1 MRPVSRLW
9 SGWGRAAGQAVDED
23 VDKGT
28 DWPSC
33 GVRYGRP
40 PPAQRLAYHAAPGGE
55 RRAELTERGG
65 QPAAE
70 LQSAR
75 RQWRRRGLLTSQ
87 LAGRFM
93 AIADSGQ
100 GRDSTRACCS
110 EGGEIVAKATIDPA
124 LAGISAIRAGL
135 GMILARSAQRFGSK
149 TALIAGGWTLTYQ
162 ALHELC
168 DRVAGG
174 LHALGVRPGDRVSL
188 YSPNRWEW
196 VVAYHAAL
204 RAGAVVNPINVM
216 LTPEEVAFVLNDC
229 GAAVIFT
236 AGEKAEVIV
245 GLTRAVPTLRRVI
258 SFDPAGGDVTLF
270 EDLLTSPPATQQTPR
285 PAPADLS
292 TIGYTS
298 GTTGHPKGA
307 MQSHRAV
314 FLNTAALFAV
324 QTRTQRDVMVNALP
338 LPHVYGNVVMNGTFM
353 AGATLVMMERFDPAL
368 ALAEIER
375 HHATVFD
382 GVPTMYAMM
391 LADPSMPSTDL
402 SSLRICAVGGQT
414 MPVAKMQEWEA
425 GSGAPLLE
433 LWGMTEL
440 GGAGT
445 SNCSYMPNVHG
456 SIGFALPGAEA
467 RVAALHDA
475 SVTVP
480 DGEPGELMIR
490 GPLVMLGYYGNE
502 PATKAAIEPDGWMHT
517 GDIASRDDEGH
528 YFIVDRRKDLIITGG
543 FNVYPAEIERVVASH
558 PAVAMVA
565 VGSVPDETLGELARA
580 YVVLRPGATATQAQ
594 IIEHCRPHLAA
605 YKLPRSVQFVP
616 DLPKTSTGKVMRREL
631 KTLDH

>member
-1 MRPVSRLW
+1 MAEVMLAEISPV
-9 SGWGRAAGQAVDED
+9 QAD
-23 VDKGT
+23 
-28 DWPSC
+28 
-33 GVRYGRP
+33 
-40 PPAQRLAYHAAPGGE
+40 
-55 RRAELTERGG
+55 
-65 QPAAE
+65 
-70 LQSAR
+70 
-75 RQWRRRGLLTSQ
+75 
-87 LAGRFM
+87 
-93 AIADSGQ
+93 
-100 GRDSTRACCS
+100 
-110 EGGEIVAKATIDPA
+110 
-124 LAGISAIRAGL
+124 L
-135 GMILARSAQRFGSK
+135 GMIVARSAQRYGPK
-149 TALIAGGWTLTYQ
+149 PALVAGGRTLTYQ
-162 ALHELC
+162 ALHDLC

-174 LHALGVRPGDRVSL
+174 LRGLGVRPGDRVSL

-229 GAAVIFT
+229 GAAAIFT

-258 SFDPAGGDVTLF
+258 SFDPTGGDVTLF
-270 EDLLTSPPATQQTPR
+270 GDLLTSSPTAQQAPR

-324 QTRTQRDVMVNALP
+324 QTRTERDVMLNALP
-338 LPHVYGNVVMNGTFM
+338 LPHVYGNIVMNGTFM
-353 AGATLVMMERFDPAL
+353 VGATLVMMERFDPAL
-368 ALAEIER
+368 ALAEIQR

-391 LADPSMPSTDL
+391 LADSAMPGTDL
-402 SSLRICAVGGQT
+402 SSLRMCAVGGQT
-414 MPVAKMQEWEA
+414 MPVAKMEEWE
-425 GSGAPLLE
+425 GRSGAPLLE

-467 RVAALHDA
+467 RVAALDDA

-528 YFIVDRRKDLIITGG
+528 YFIVDRKKDLIITGG

-580 YVVLRPGATATQAQ
+580 YVVLRPGATATQAE
-594 IIEHCRPHLAA
+594 IIEHCRPRLAA
-605 YKLPRSVQFVP
+605 YKLPRAVRFVP

-631 KTLDH
+631 KTLDR

>member
-1 MRPVSRLW
+1 MADATLDPVAVEASPSR
-9 SGWGRAAGQAVDED
+9 
-23 VDKGT
+23 
-28 DWPSC
+28 
-33 GVRYGRP
+33 
-40 PPAQRLAYHAAPGGE
+40 
-55 RRAELTERGG
+55 
-65 QPAAE
+65 
-70 LQSAR
+70 
-75 RQWRRRGLLTSQ
+75 
-87 LAGRFM
+87 
-93 AIADSGQ
+93 AD
-100 GRDSTRACCS
+100 
-110 EGGEIVAKATIDPA
+110 
-124 LAGISAIRAGL
+124 L
-135 GMILARSAQRFGSK
+135 GMIVAHAAERFGSK
-149 TALIAGGWTLTYQ
+149 PALIAGGRTLAYQ
-162 ALHELC
+162 ELDDMC

-174 LHALGVRPGDRVSL
+174 LHELGVRPGDRVSL

-216 LTPEEVAFVLNDC
+216 LTAEEVAFVLNDC
-229 GAAVIFT
+229 GAAAVFT
-236 AGEKAEVIV
+236 AGEKAEAIL

-258 SFDPAGGDVTLF
+258 SFDPAGGGTAWF
-270 EDLLTSPPATQQTPR
+270 GDLLHSLSTAAEVPR

-314 FLNTAALFAV
+314 FLNTAAMFAV
-324 QTRTQRDVMVNALP
+324 QTRTERDVMLNALP

-353 AGATLVMMERFDPAL
+353 VGGTLVLMERFDAAT
-368 ALAEIER
+368 ALAEIAR

-391 LADPSMPSTDL
+391 LADPSLPAADL
-402 SSLRICAVGGQT
+402 SSLRVCAVGGQT
-414 MPVAKMQEWEA
+414 MPVAKMAEWERR
-425 GSGAPLLE
+425 SGAPLLE

-440 GGAGT
+440 GGAGI
-445 SNCSYMPNVHG
+445 SNCIYMPNVHG

-467 RVAALHDA
+467 RVAALDDA
-475 SVTVP
+475 QVTVP

-502 PATKAAIEPDGWMHT
+502 PATRETIEPDGWMHT
-517 GDIASRDDEGH
+517 GDIATRDEEGH

-565 VGSVPDETLGELARA
+565 VGSVSDETLGELARA
-580 YVVLRPGATATQAQ
+580 YVVLRPGATATEAE
-594 IIEHCRPHLAA
+594 ITDHCRPHLAA
-605 YKLPRSVQFVP
+605 YKLPRSVRFVP

-631 KTLDH
+631 KTLDN

>member
-1 MRPVSRLW
+1 M
-9 SGWGRAAGQAVDED
+9 
-23 VDKGT
+23 
-28 DWPSC
+28 
-33 GVRYGRP
+33 
-40 PPAQRLAYHAAPGGE
+40 
-55 RRAELTERGG
+55 AE
-65 QPAAE
+65 
-70 LQSAR
+70 
-75 RQWRRRGLLTSQ
+75 
-87 LAGRFM
+87 
-93 AIADSGQ
+93 
-100 GRDSTRACCS
+100 
-110 EGGEIVAKATIDPA
+110 ATIDPM
-124 LAGISAIRAGL
+124 LADTTAIQSDLSTIVPRA
-135 GMILARSAQRFGSK
+135 AERFGPK
-149 TALIAGGWTLTYQ
+149 PALITAGRTLAYQ
-162 ALHELC
+162 ELHDLC

-174 LHALGVRPGDRVSL
+174 LQNLGVRPGDRVSL

-229 GAAVIFT
+229 GAAAIFT

-258 SFDPAGGDVTLF
+258 SFDPVSADVTLF
-270 EDLLTSPPATQQTPR
+270 EELLNGPAAARDIPR

-324 QTRTQRDVMVNALP
+324 QTRTDRDVMLNALP
-338 LPHVYGNVVMNGTFM
+338 LPHVYGNIVMNGTFM
-353 AGATLVMMERFDPAL
+353 AGATLVMMERFDPAA
-368 ALAEIER
+368 ALSEIQR
-375 HHATVFD
+375 RRVTVFD

-391 LADPSMPSTDL
+391 LADPSLPGADL
-402 SSLRICAVGGQT
+402 SSLRMCAVGGQT
-414 MPVAKMQEWEA
+414 MPVAKMQEWERR
-425 GSGAPLLE
+425 SGAPLLE

-445 SNCSYMPNVHG
+445 ANCSYMPNVHG

-467 RVAALHDA
+467 RIAALDDA

-480 DGEPGELMIR
+480 DGEPGELMVR

-502 PATKAAIEPDGWMHT
+502 QATRAAIEPDGWMHT

-558 PAVAMVA
+558 PSVAMVA
-565 VGSVPDETLGELARA
+565 VGSVPDETLGEVARA
-580 YVVLRPGATATQAQ
+580 YVVLRPDATATETE

-605 YKLPRSVQFVP
+605 YKRPRSVRFVP

-631 KTLDH
+631 KTLDR

>member
-1 MRPVSRLW
+1 MAQPTID
-9 SGWGRAAGQAVDED
+9 QA
-23 VDKGT
+23 
-28 DWPSC
+28 
-33 GVRYGRP
+33 
-40 PPAQRLAYHAAPGGE
+40 
-55 RRAELTERGG
+55 LTETG
-65 QPAAE
+65 PI
-70 LQSAR
+70 
-75 RQWRRRGLLTSQ
+75 T
-87 LAGRFM
+87 
-93 AIADSGQ
+93 AD
-100 GRDSTRACCS
+100 
-110 EGGEIVAKATIDPA
+110 
-124 LAGISAIRAGL
+124 L
-135 GMILARSAQRFGSK
+135 GMILTRAARRFGAK
-149 TALIAGGWTLTYQ
+149 TALIAGDRAFTYR
-162 ALHELC
+162 ELDELS
-168 DRVAGG
+168 DRAAGG
-174 LHALGVRPGDRVSL
+174 MHALGVRPGDRVSL

-204 RAGAVVNPINVM
+204 RLGAVVNPVNVM

-236 AGEKAEVIV
+236 SGAKAETILSV
-245 GLTRAVPTLRRVI
+245 TRTVPTLRRVI
-258 SFDPAGGDVTLF
+258 SFDPAGGETTSF
-270 EDLLTSPPATQQTPR
+270 EELLSLTAKAPEAAR

-324 QTRTQRDVMVNALP
+324 QTRTERDVMCNALP
-338 LPHVYGNVVMNGTFM
+338 LPHVYGNVIMNGTFM
-353 AGATLVMMERFDPAL
+353 AGATLVMEERFDPAV
-368 ALAEIER
+368 ALAAIGR
-375 HHATVFD
+375 HRVTVFD

-391 LADPSMPSTDL
+391 LADPSLPGADL

-414 MPVAKMQEWEA
+414 MPAAKMAEWEHR
-425 GSGAPLLE
+425 SGVPLLE
-433 LWGMTEL
+433 LWGMTEI

-467 RVAALHDA
+467 RIAALGDPDI
-475 SVTVP
+475 TVP

-502 PATKAAIEPDGWMHT
+502 QATRAAIEPDGWMHT
-517 GDIASRDDEGH
+517 GDIATRDEEGH
-528 YFIVDRRKDLIITGG
+528 YFIVDRMKDLIITGG
-543 FNVYPAEIERVVASH
+543 FNVYPAEIERVVAAH

-580 YVVLRPGATATQAQ
+580 YVVLRPGASAAETE

-605 YKLPRSVQFVP
+605 YKLPRSVRFAP

-631 KTLDH
+631 KTLDT

>member
-1 MRPVSRLW
+1 MT
-9 SGWGRAAGQAVDED
+9 E
-23 VDKGT
+23 T
-28 DWPSC
+28 TI
-33 GVRYGRP
+33 
-40 PPAQRLAYHAAPGGE
+40 E
-55 RRAELTERGG
+55 AE
-65 QPAAE
+65 
-70 LQSAR
+70 
-75 RQWRRRGLLTSQ
+75 
-87 LAGRFM
+87 
-93 AIADSGQ
+93 
-100 GRDSTRACCS
+100 
-110 EGGEIVAKATIDPA
+110 
-124 LAGISAIRAGL
+124 ISPIRADL
-135 GMILARSAQRFGSK
+135 GAILARSARHFGSK
-149 TALIAGGWTLTYQ
+149 PALVTEDRTFTYSE
-162 ALHELC
+162 LSELC

-174 LHALGVRPGDRVSL
+174 LHEIGVRPGDRVSL
-188 YSPNRWEW
+188 YSQNRWEW

-204 RAGAVVNPINVM
+204 RAGAVINPINVM
-216 LTPEEVAFVLNDC
+216 LTAEEVAFVLNDC
-229 GAAVIFT
+229 GAAAVFT
-236 AGEKAEVIV
+236 TGEKAEVIA

-258 SFDPAGGDVTLF
+258 SFDPAGGGVTGF
-270 EDLLTSPPATQQTPR
+270 EDLLGSGATVPEMPG

-324 QTRTQRDVMVNALP
+324 QTRTERDVMLNALP
-338 LPHVYGNVVMNGTFM
+338 LPHVYGNIVMNGTFM
-353 AGATLVMMERFDPAL
+353 VGATLVLMERFDAARAL
-368 ALAEIER
+368 AGIQR
-375 HHATVFD
+375 HRATVFD
-382 GVPTMYAMM
+382 GVPTMYMMM
-391 LADPSMPSTDL
+391 LADPALPGTDV
-402 SSLRICAVGGQT
+402 SSLRVCAVGGQT
-414 MPVAKMQEWEA
+414 MPAAKMAEWERT
-425 GSGAPLLE
+425 SGVPLLE

-467 RVAALHDA
+467 RIAALGDPA
-475 SVTVP
+475 VTMP

-502 PATKAAIEPDGWMHT
+502 QATRATIEPDGWMHT
-517 GDIASRDDEGH
+517 GDIATRDDEGH

-543 FNVYPAEIERVVASH
+543 FNVYPAEIERVVAAH

-580 YVVLRPGATATQAQ
+580 YVVLRPGAEATEAE

-605 YKLPRSVQFVP
+605 YKRPRSVRFVP

-631 KTLDH
+631 KTLDQLP